1 MSRGP
6 FDDQSVS
13 VEVAKL
19 RAQEEA
25 HQSARFA
32 KEGST
37 KRSQRSIFGKCRG
50 FHRALCATHLE
61 KRNGRGAGIAA
72 QADGPRC
79 RRTTVEIEPR
89 GRRLETCRDTP
100 PHGHLRALPALGDG
114 PPTCEAEWRSAQGPS
129 RAAARSTRRPRT
141 PIGPPSKTPILDCPR
156 PSALF
161 GPPAVATVHPHPLYP
176 LPPRLPPCR
185 AAPRLCIDRPPFD
198 VTVEPCPCSPACP
211 LPPIPQC
218 GSHRTRR

>member
-1 MSRGP
+1 MTRVCLSRWQNYVLRRRHISRPGLRRK
-6 FDDQSVS
+6 DQQSV
-13 VEVAKL
+13 AKGL
-19 RAQEEA
+19 FLENA
-25 HQSARFA
+25 
-32 KEGST
+32 EGL
-37 KRSQRSIFGKCRG
+37 

-129 RAAARSTRRPRT
+129 PTAARSTRQPRT

-161 GPPAVATVHPHPLYP
+161 GLPAVATVHPHPLHP